1 MLHYGFK
8 VPEPRIEQ
16 IGRYKVLSELGRG
29 AMGIVYKAQDP
40 TIGRLVAIKT
50 IRLNEMTHP
59 EERDQLRSRLFR
71 EAQSAGILNHPGI
84 VTIYDIAEEHDLA
97 YIAMEFV
104 EGHTLEKI
112 IDAGDLAD
120 AKSLISVASQTALAL
135 DYAHGKGI
143 IHRDIKP
150 GNIMVNL
157 EAQVKITDF
166 GIARIASSKFTHTG
180 TVMGTP
186 SYMSPEQV
194 RGAVVDGRS
203 DMFSLAVVL
212 YEMLTGQKPFSGES
226 ITTIIFKIVSENP
239 VPPKELNPSV
249 GTKLNA
255 VIMRALAKEPNERYQ
270 ACREFADAIQAAAAQ
285 TANLT
290 PTVRKMAAYL
300 DATVASDPGLMTQ
313 PDGQTVPPEAP
324 PPEAPQEASTLPP
337 PPVVLEP
344 EPEPAPVF
352 EPEPAFEPV
361 ADEREAVTSPGIQPP
376 SQVEPEPPP
385 PPPPPP
391 RPAAAETLFEKRL
404 PPLQPAKPL
413 LPPVAPAAPV
423 QAPTPEAKR
432 SGPWIG
438 IAAVVILAAAGAGY
452 WWTTRTPSAT
462 PAPAPRATPVAK
474 VEQEEPVAPP
484 PAAVQ
489 PSAGRTATPPATPP
503 ASKPAAPGQA
513 EIRIATGEPG
523 ARVVADG
530 KDETACTT
538 PCSIAVAPGRHN
550 ILFSQA
556 GHYPE
561 RREVQVT
568 REGAD
573 VNVTLRPIL
582 GTVMISTTPP
592 GATVSVDG
600 RSVAGETPLSLKL
613 PFGKHLLSAAKEGF
627 AASQK
632 TIEVS
637 DDNILSVSITL
648 GN

>member
-1 MLHYGFK
+1 
-8 VPEPRIEQ
+8 
-16 IGRYKVLSELGRG
+16 
-29 AMGIVYKAQDP
+29 MGIVYKAQDP

-50 IRLNEMTHP
+50 IRLSEMTHP
-59 EERDQLRSRLFR
+59 DEREQLRSRLFR

-135 DYAHGKGI
+135 DYAHAKGI

-150 GNIMVNL
+150 GNIMVNS
-157 EAQVKITDF
+157 EGQVKITDF

-239 VPPKELNPSV
+239 IAPKELNPSV
-249 GTKLNA
+249 GSKLNA

-270 ACREFADAIQAAAAQ
+270 ACREFADAIQAAASQ

-290 PTVRKMAAYL
+290 PTVRKMGAFL

-313 PDGQTVPPEAP
+313 ADPQTVHPVAPEPVVPEPVAPEPVVPEPVGLHPEASVLAFP
-324 PPEAPQEASTLPP
+324 PP
-337 PPVVLEP
+337 VLEP
-344 EPEPAPVF
+344 EPEPEPVLEPEPVF
-352 EPEPAFEPV
+352 EPV
-361 ADEREAVTSPGIQPP
+361 LDEK
-376 SQVEPEPPP
+376 PEPPP
-385 PPPPPP
+385 PSA
-391 RPAAAETLFEKRL
+391 RPTVAGSDTMFEKRL
-404 PPLQPAKPL
+404 PPLQAAKPV
-413 LPPVAPAAPV
+413 LPPVAPAVIPL
-423 QAPTPEAKR
+423 APTPEAKR

-438 IAAVVILAAAGAGY
+438 IAAAVVLIAGGAY
-452 WWTTRTPSAT
+452 WWSTRTPST
-462 PAPAPRATPVAK
+462 APAPVAPATSVAK
-474 VEQEEPVAPP
+474 VEKRDSVAPP
-484 PAAVQ
+484 PTAAQQ
-489 PSAGRTATPPATPP
+489 PASGRTATPPATPP
-503 ASKPAAPGQA
+503 VSKPATPGQA
-513 EIRIATGEPG
+513 ELRIATTGEPG

-530 KDETACTT
+530 KDDTACTT
-538 PCSIAVAPGRHN
+538 PCSIALAPGKHSL
-550 ILFSQA
+550 LFSQA

-561 RREVQVT
+561 RRDVQVT

-573 VNVTLRPIL
+573 VSVTLRPIL

-600 RSVAGETPLSLKL
+600 RGVVGETPLTLKL
-613 PFGKHLLSAAKEGF
+613 PFGKHVVSAAKEGF
-627 AASQK
+627 AASQR

>member
-1 MLHYGFK
+1 
-8 VPEPRIEQ
+8 
-16 IGRYKVLSELGRG
+16 
-29 AMGIVYKAQDP
+29 MGIVYKAQDP

-50 IRLNEMTHP
+50 IRLSEMTHP
-59 EERDQLRSRLFR
+59 DEREQLRSRLFR

-120 AKSLISVASQTALAL
+120 AKNLISVASQTALAL
-135 DYAHGKGI
+135 DYAHAKGI

-150 GNIMVNL
+150 GNIMVNT
-157 EAQVKITDF
+157 EGQVKITDF

-239 VPPKELNPSV
+239 IAPKELNPSV
-249 GTKLNA
+249 GTKLNS

-285 TANLT
+285 TANIT
-290 PTVRKMAAYL
+290 PTVRKMAAFL

-313 PDGQTVPPEAP
+313 SDSQTVHPVAPEPAVPEPVVSEPLVPEPVGLHPEASVLAFP
-324 PPEAPQEASTLPP
+324 PP
-337 PPVVLEP
+337 VLEP
-344 EPEPAPVF
+344 EPEPEPVLEPELVF
-352 EPEPAFEPV
+352 EPIL
-361 ADEREAVTSPGIQPP
+361 DEKEAVEA
-376 SQVEPEPPP
+376 EPEPPP
-385 PPPPPP
+385 PPP
-391 RPAAAETLFEKRL
+391 AAHPTAAGAETLFEKRL
-404 PPLQPAKPL
+404 PPLQAAKPI
-413 LPPVAPAAPV
+413 LPPVAPAVIPLS
-423 QAPTPEAKR
+423 PTPEAKR

-438 IAAVVILAAAGAGY
+438 IAAAVVLIAGAGY
-452 WWTTRTPSAT
+452 WWTTRTPSTAPAPAT
-462 PAPAPRATPVAK
+462 PATPAAK
-474 VEQEEPVAPP
+474 VEKKESVAPP
-484 PAAVQ
+484 PAISQ
-489 PSAGRTATPPATPP
+489 PAASQPASGRPATPPATPP
-503 ASKPAAPGQA
+503 VSKPAAPGQA
-513 EIRIATGEPG
+513 ELRIATTGEPG

-530 KDETACTT
+530 KDDTACTT
-538 PCSIAVAPGRHN
+538 PCSIALAPGKHSL
-550 ILFSQA
+550 LFSQA

-561 RREVQVT
+561 RREVQVA

-573 VNVTLRPIL
+573 VSVTLRPIL
-582 GTVMISTTPP
+582 GTVMISTTPA

-600 RSVAGETPLSLKL
+600 RGVVGETPLTLKL
-613 PFGKHLLSAAKEGF
+613 PFGKHVVSAAKEGF
-627 AASQK
+627 AASQR